1 MNAFAEMAS
10 SSAGTR
16 ALIIG
21 FGGIVA
27 GIWLAILGQWG
38 SIGYGLL
45 MLVGGGFLLWI
56 TMMPGMLFEAPATAY
71 SEEGNKPAFY
81 FLVFLRTVYPFAVL
95 TRGCVLVL
103 NFFARRADS
112 SSIIPMLLW
121 SYGVATSPIAW
132 LAQRDIQSFN
142 EYAMVSTFFS
152 QVAYLLVVLVV
163 LFVGASALEVLVLF
177 GIVMLIGLAMQ
188 FRIAFLEEKAEHSET

>member
-1 MNAFAEMAS
+1 MNDFAKIAS

-45 MLVGGGFLLWI
+45 MLVGAGFLLWI
-56 TMMPGMLFEAPATAY
+56 TMMPGMLLEAQATAFA
-71 SEEGNKPAFY
+71 EEGDKLTFY
-81 FLVFLRTVYPFAVL
+81 FLVFLRTLYPFAVL
-95 TRGCVLVL
+95 TLWCVLAL

-112 SSIIPMLLW
+112 SSIIPMLFW

-132 LAQRDIQSFN
+132 LAQRDLQSFK
-142 EYAMVSTFFS
+142 EYAMISTLFA
-152 QVAYLLVVLVV
+152 QVAYLLVVLAV
-163 LFVGASALEVLVLF
+163 LFVGASAWEVLVLF
-177 GIVMLIGLAMQ
+177 GIVMLVGLAIQ
-188 FRIAFLEEKAEHSET
+188 FRIAFLEEEA

>member
-1 MNAFAEMAS
+1 MNAFAKIAS
-10 SSAGTR
+10 SLAVPL

-21 FGGIVA
+21 IGGIVS

-38 SIGYGLL
+38 SIVYGLL
-45 MLVGGGFLLWI
+45 MLVGAGFLLWI

-71 SEEGNKPAFY
+71 CEEGNKPAFY
-81 FLVFLRTVYPFAVL
+81 VLVFLRTLYPFAVL
-95 TRGCVLVL
+95 TLWCVLVL

-121 SYGVATSPIAW
+121 SYGVATSPIVW
-132 LAQRDIQSFN
+132 IAQKDLQSFK
-142 EYAMVSTFFS
+142 EYAMISTFFA

-177 GIVMLIGLAMQ
+177 GIVMLVGLAIQ
-188 FRIAFLEEKAEHSET
+188 FRIAFLEEKAEDFET